1 MIIAMALNRVRTT
14 LTGLGGLPGVSTF
27 YFDST
32 TTDMTG
38 VRTFWDSIKGLIPT
52 GVSIAVPNSGDQFTE
67 GTGTIT
73 GSWSGPAQATVASTG
88 GAGAYLATAGAMIR
102 WTVAGVVDGRRPI
115 GKTFIVPVSTSV
127 FSSSG
132 TIAAGT
138 VTTVNAAI
146 TALLSTYG
154 GAMKL
159 WHRPNAKGAGSQLTI
174 LSGQC
179 INKQVVL
186 RSRRD

>member
-1 MIIAMALNRVRTT
+1 MALNRVRTT
-14 LTGLGGLPGVSTF
+14 LTGLGGLPGLSTF

-38 VRTFWDSIKGLIPT
+38 VRTFWDAIKGLIPN
-52 GVSIAVPNSGDQFTE
+52 GVSIQVPNSGDQFLE

-73 GSWSGPAQATVASTG
+73 GSWSGPAQASVASTG
-88 GAGAYLATAGAMIR
+88 GVGAYLSTAGAMIR
-102 WTVAGVVDGRRPI
+102 WTCNGVVDGRRPI
-115 GKTFIVPVSTSV
+115 GKTFIIPVSTSV

-132 TIAAGT
+132 TVSAT
-138 VTTVNAAI
+138 TKTTVNNAVA
-146 TALLSTYG
+146 ALLSTYG

-159 WHRPNAKGAGSQLTI
+159 WHRKNEKGAGQQFTI

-179 INKQVVL
+179 IDKQVVL